1 MTGNATVTIPVAWCG
16 ARPGRRPGG
25 YTGRQPMLTL
35 GQAARTTGK
44 SKTTLTRAI
53 KAGRLSATRR
63 DDGSYEID
71 GAELS
76 RVYATVAA
84 PVPGE
89 ISTGN
94 AARDA
99 TPDRDTGA
107 TVDVEL
113 LTRQAALEAELAG
126 LKAMVD
132 ELRQS
137 RDQAQRQAD
146 SWQQQAERATIALA
160 APAAPARRWWK
171 RLTG

>member
-1 MTGNATVTIPVAWCG
+1 
-16 ARPGRRPGG
+16 
-25 YTGRQPMLTL
+25 MLTL

-89 ISTGN
+89 TSTGN
-94 AARDA
+94 VARDA

-107 TVDVEL
+107 TPATLDVEL

-160 APAAPARRWWK
+160 APTRPWWRR
-171 RLTG
+171 RLAG